1 MCSGWLYLLQTKTRT
16 HLHSCSIC
24 LPSLLRPDHTQPS
37 PLCCFRTSGSG
48 LCQGVSGD
56 GDFARRLCPIPPPI
70 SWTESCFTWC
80 LLISQP
86 KQTAPHTTEHGHQFP
101 CNINSLK
108 SPIQTKNQSWWL
120 LSWVFPVASFPPKY
134 VIQNKLHNQKLHTS
148 WLVLPNSSTLQLSS
162 FSPKLFTDW
171 RTYSSTVTAYC
182 SGHIYLK
189 ELGALIL
196 WTNHNS
202 VKVVIQ
208 STVCRPYISGI
219 MWRKNCVD
227 WEYLCILILIIFHFC
242 LFNGTYFSV

>member
-1 MCSGWLYLLQTKTRT
+1 MGDF
-16 HLHSCSIC
+16 IC
-24 LPSLLRPDHTQPS
+24 FKQRLALICTPAAFVFRAYCAQITPSLHLSAVSELLDQVCVREYQGMGILQEGCVPS
-37 PLCCFRTSGSG
+37 
-48 LCQGVSGD
+48 
-56 GDFARRLCPIPPPI
+56 PPPI